1 MLRIS
6 ESLLSAGITTLRLEG
21 RLSGPWVE
29 EARRSCDFHPGN
41 GRRLNLDLEELS
53 FVDREGI
60 ALLNTLVKRGVGLTN
75 CSQFLKERLKEVFAD
90 VPRSQTL

>member
-6 ESLLSAGITTLRLEG
+6 ESVSSDGITTFRLEG
-21 RLSGPWVE
+21 QLSGPLVE
-29 EARRSCDFHPGN
+29 EARRSCDFPGN
-41 GRRLNLDLEELS
+41 GHQLNLDLEELS

-60 ALLNTLVKRGVGLTN
+60 ALLNTLAKRGVGLTN